1 MMQSLRRSVSQ
12 LVSRPIY
19 LFMMLIVPLFGT
31 VFFLTLMKQGLPL
44 QVPVSVVDMDHTSMS
59 RSITRQLTAG
69 PLLSIHSRPTSYHDA
84 LRSIR
89 TGRTYGFLYIPRGFQ
104 NDAIAGRRPTLS
116 FVSDMSIFIPGTLTY
131 KGFKTTSVT
140 TSGGVI
146 TATLLS
152 TPFEATPGLTVPIRL
167 QTHPIGN
174 PWTNYG
180 IYLSQSFLPALLAL
194 IIAAMTVFSVL
205 SEIKYSTSP
214 AWIALSGGSMIRA
227 LAAKLLPQT
236 VVFTAVGLAMQAVM
250 FGFLSFPL
258 HCPVW
263 RMMLAMVLLVLACQA
278 FGLILAELLPNLRL
292 ALIMASLTGI
302 LAFSVAGF
310 SFPVDKMYPSIGI
323 FSYIL
328 PVRFYFLI
336 YVDQALNG
344 LPLYYSR
351 TYYAALLLFTLVPF
365 IGLGRLKKHCL
376 NPVYVP

>member
-1 MMQSLRRSVSQ
+1 MQSLRRSVSQ
-12 LVSRPIY
+12 LVARPVY
-19 LFMMLIVPLFGT
+19 LFMMLIVPLFGM
-31 VFFLTLMKQGLPL
+31 VFFLTLMNEGLPL
-44 QVPVSVVDMDHTSMS
+44 QVPVGVVDMDHSSMS

-69 PLLSIHSRPTSYHDA
+69 PLLSIHSRPASYHDA
-84 LRSIR
+84 MRDIR
-89 TGRTYGFLYIPRGFQ
+89 TGRTYGFLYIPQGFQ
-104 NDAIAGRRPTLS
+104 DDAVAGRQPTLS

-140 TSGGVI
+140 TSGSVI
-146 TATLLS
+146 TATLMS
-152 TPFEATPGLTVPIRL
+152 TPFAATPGLTVPIRL

-180 IYLSQSFLPALLAL
+180 IYLSQSFLPALLTL
-194 IIAAMTVFSVL
+194 IIAAMTVFSIL
-205 SEIKYSTSP
+205 SEVKYSTSTRWLEL
-214 AWIALSGGSMIRA
+214 AGGSMVRA
-227 LAAKLLPQT
+227 LAAKLFPQT
-236 VVFTAVGLAMQAVM
+236 VIFTAVGLAMQAVM

-258 HCPVW
+258 NCPVG
-263 RMMLAMVLLVLACQA
+263 RMVAAMMLLVFAAQA
-278 FGLILAELLPNLRL
+278 FGIILAEILPNLRL

-310 SFPVDKMYPSIGI
+310 SFPVDKMYPSVGV

-328 PVRFYFLI
+328 PVRYYFLI

-351 TYYAALLLFTLVPF
+351 TYYAALLLFLLIPF
-365 IGLGRLKKHCL
+365 IGLGRLRKRCL